1 MKPIPMRVD
10 AFQAQDGALFKTE
23 EAAIKHNDVRHNQKI
38 IDLANRRIQQVL
50 ISTESIIT
58 IDHANIIINI
68 GRQTQFFSHRSI
80 LKVATILQKSL
91 TELEQGE

>member
-23 EAAIKHNDVRHNQKI
+23 EAAIQHNDVRHHQKI
-38 IDLANRRIQQVL
+38 IDLANRRIQQAL
-50 ISTESIIT
+50 LSTDSIIT
-58 IDHANIIINI
+58 IDNANIIINI
-68 GRQTQFFSHRSI
+68 GRQTQFFSHKSI

-91 TELEQGE
+91 TKLEQGE